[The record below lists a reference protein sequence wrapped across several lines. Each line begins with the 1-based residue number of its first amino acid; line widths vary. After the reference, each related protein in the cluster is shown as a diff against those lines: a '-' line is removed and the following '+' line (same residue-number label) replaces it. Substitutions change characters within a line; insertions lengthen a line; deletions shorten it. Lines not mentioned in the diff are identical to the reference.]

1 MDMKRVLITRDI
13 PESGIVMLQE
23 KFEVVVNREDIPM
36 TKEEMIKE
44 FPKYDGVLT
53 ALSDGIDSDVL
64 AAAPNVKVFA
74 NYAVGFNNFDVETAK
89 ANNVAMTNTPDVL
102 SDTTAETAWALLF
115 AVSRRILEADK
126 YVREGKWER
135 FAHKLLLGQDV
146 YEKTIGIV
154 GAGRIGQR
162 FAEKARGYHMRIL
175 YHNRERNLDFE
186 KRFNA
191 TYVELDQLY
200 SESDFISLHCPLT
213 EDTKHLINEDAFKK
227 MKFSSVIINTSR
239 GPVIDEQALVNALKN
254 NEIWGAGLD
263 VYENEPEI
271 HPELLKMTNVVLLPH
286 LGSATSETREKMS
299 QMAARNI
306 IEVLEGREP
315 INPVY

>member
-1 MDMKRVLITRDI
+1 MKRVLVTRDI
-13 PESGIVMLQE
+13 PESGIEMLQQ
-23 KFEVVVNREDIPM
+23 KYEVVVNRDDIPM
-36 TKEEMIKE
+36 TREEMLLE
-44 FPKYDGVLT
+44 FPKYDAVLT
-53 ALSDGIDSDVL
+53 ALSDVIDEEIMK
-64 AAAPNVKVFA
+64 AAPSVKIFA
-74 NYAVGFNNFDVETAK
+74 NYAVGFNNFHVEPAK
-89 ANNVAMTNTPDVL
+89 KLGVAMSNTPDVL
-102 SDTTAETAWALLF
+102 SDSTAETAWALLF
-115 AVSRRILEADK
+115 AVSRRILEADR
-126 YVREGKWER
+126 YVREGKWKR
-135 FAHKLLLGQDV
+135 FSHKLLLGQDV
-146 YEKTIGIV
+146 YEKTIGII

-175 YHNRERNLDFE
+175 YHNRTRNLDFE

-200 SESDFISLHCPLT
+200 AESDFISLHCPLT
-213 EDTKHLINEDAFKK
+213 EDTHHLIDEEAFKK

-239 GPVIDEQALVNALKN
+239 GPVIDEEALVNALKN

-271 HPELLKMTNVVLLPH
+271 HPDLLGMDNVVLLPH

-315 INPVY
+315 INSVY

>member
-1 MDMKRVLITRDI
+1 MKRVLVTRDI
-13 PESGIVMLQE
+13 PESGIEMLQK

-36 TKEEMIKE
+36 TREEMLAE

-53 ALSDGIDSDVL
+53 ALSDNIDEEIMKS
-64 AAAPNVKVFA
+64 APNVKVYA

-89 ANNVAMTNTPDVL
+89 SLGVAMTNTPDVL
-102 SDTTAETAWALLF
+102 SDSTAETAWALLF
-115 AVSRRILEADK
+115 AVSRRIIEADR

-135 FAHKLLLGQDV
+135 FAHKLLLGQDI
-146 YEKTIGIV
+146 YEKTIGII

-175 YHNRERNLDFE
+175 YHNRQRNLDFE

-200 SESDFISLHCPLT
+200 AESDFISLHCPLT
-213 EDTKHLINEDAFKK
+213 DETKHLIDEEAFKK
-227 MKFSSVIINTSR
+227 MKFSAVLINTSR
-239 GPVIDEQALVNALKN
+239 GPVIDEEALVHALKN

-263 VYENEPEI
+263 VYEKEPSI
-271 HPELLKMTNVVLLPH
+271 HPELLKMDNVVLLPH
-286 LGSATSETREKMS
+286 IGSATTETREKMS

-315 INPVY
+315 VNSVY

>member
-1 MDMKRVLITRDI
+1 MKRVLVTRDI
-13 PESGIVMLQE
+13 PESGIVMLKE
-23 KFEVVVNREDIPM
+23 KYEVVVNREDIPM
-36 TKEEMIKE
+36 TKEEMLAE
-44 FPKYDGVLT
+44 FPRYDAVLT
-53 ALSDGIDSDVL
+53 ALSDVIDEEVMK
-64 AAAPNVKVFA
+64 AAPSVKIYA
-74 NYAVGFNNFDVETAK
+74 NYAVGFNNFDVESAK
-89 ANNVAMTNTPDVL
+89 NMDIAMTNTPDVL
-102 SDTTAETAWALLF
+102 SDSTAETAWALLF
-115 AVSRRILEADK
+115 AVSRRILEADR

-146 YEKTIGIV
+146 YEKTLGII

-191 TYVELDQLY
+191 SYVELDELY

-213 EDTKHLINEDAFKK
+213 EQTRHLVDADAFKK
-227 MKFSSVIINTSR
+227 MKFSSIIINTSR
-239 GPVIDEQALVNALKN
+239 GPVIDEEALVEALKN

-271 HPELLKMTNVVLLPH
+271 HPELLKMENVVLLPH
-286 LGSATSETREKMS
+286 LGSATSETRERMS
-299 QMAARNI
+299 QMCARNI
-306 IEVLEGREP
+306 IEVLEGRDP
-315 INPVY
+315 VNPVY

>member
-1 MDMKRVLITRDI
+1 MKRVLITRDI

-23 KFEVVVNREDIPM
+23 KYDVVVNREDIPM
-36 TKEEMIKE
+36 TKEEMLQE
-44 FPKYDGVLT
+44 FPKYDAVLT
-53 ALSDGIDSDVL
+53 ALSDVIDEEIMS
-64 AAAPNVKVFA
+64 AAPNVKIFA
-74 NYAVGFNNFDVETAK
+74 NYAVGFNNFDVETARSK
-89 ANNVAMTNTPDVL
+89 NVAMTNTPDVL
-102 SDTTAETAWALLF
+102 SDSTAETAWALLF
-115 AVSRRILEADK
+115 SVSRRILEADR

-135 FAHKLLLGQDV
+135 FSHKLLLGQDV
-146 YEKTIGIV
+146 YEKTLGII

-191 TYVELDQLY
+191 TYVELDELY

-213 EDTKHLINEDAFKK
+213 EETRHLIDEDAFKK
-227 MKFSSVIINTSR
+227 MKFSSIIINTSR
-239 GPVIDEQALVNALKN
+239 GPVIDEQALVDALNN

-271 HPELLKMTNVVLLPH
+271 HPELLKMSNVVLLPH

-299 QMAARNI
+299 QMTARNI

-315 INPVY
+315 INSVY